1 MKKLLLLSLLPLF
14 VYAQNLQELVD
25 LALQNKLI
33 ESKKYSLEA
42 SKEQEHAIK
51 SGYYPSLS
59 IGGSYSNSKEESI
72 IAPDTTT
79 TGHAKI
85 SVVLYDGGKRSA
97 LIDGQNALVK
107 TASFNLQSTQN
118 DVVLNVIYYYYS
130 YLSAIQSKEALNQ
143 KMEQLEAEHTRL
155 ERFLSVGSAT
165 EDEIQKIISSIAQTK
180 LQLLQNSVTCNNIL
194 NALEYLT
201 GMSVSVQDGSKVR
214 LDVQA
219 DEEVK
224 RYDILAL
231 EQSVQN
237 AKFQA
242 DVAKAPSLPTITLE
256 DTYSR
261 YDYNTY
267 DTSKDKQNTI
277 ALNVQWKIF
286 DFGST
291 SASYQAA
298 FKEYLSKTSNLA
310 YEQSKAKTSL
320 KNAQNSYAIAERK
333 IHVAEARLKASE
345 MTYTLV
351 HKKFQNGL
359 VNNVAYLDALSDK
372 YSAISELQNAR
383 NDLEYQ
389 KAVLLY
395 EMGKEIK
402 GSIQ

>member
-1 MKKLLLLSLLPLF
+1 MKQLLFLGLLPLWL
-14 VYAQNLQELVD
+14 YAQNLQELVD

-33 ESKKYSLEA
+33 ESKQYSLEA
-42 SKEQEHAIK
+42 SKEQEYAIK

-59 IGGSYSNSKEESI
+59 ISGSYSSAGEESN

-79 TGHAKI
+79 TGHAKL
-85 SVVLYDGGKRSA
+85 SVIVYDGGKRSA
-97 LIDGQNALVK
+97 LIEGQNALVK
-107 TASFNLQSTQN
+107 TASLNLQSTQN
-118 DVVLNVIYYYYS
+118 DVVLNVVYYYYS
-130 YLSAIQSKEALNQ
+130 YLNAMQTKDALSQ
-143 KMEQLEAEHTRL
+143 KLEQLEAEHIRL
-155 ERFLSVGSAT
+155 EKFLSVGSAT
-165 EDEIQKIISSIAQTK
+165 EDEIQKIISSMEQTK
-180 LQLLQNSVTCNNIL
+180 LQLLQNSVTCNTIL

-201 GMSVSVQDGSKVR
+201 SMNVSVQEGSKVR
-214 LDVQA
+214 LDLHA
-219 DEEVK
+219 KDEAK

-267 DTSKDKQNTI
+267 DTGKDKQNTI
-277 ALNVQWKIF
+277 ALNVQWKLF

-291 SASYQAA
+291 NASYQSA
-298 FKEYLSKTSNLA
+298 FKEYLAKTSNLA
-310 YEQSKAKTSL
+310 YEQSKAKASL
-320 KNAQNSYAIAERK
+320 KNAQNNYAIAERK
-333 IHVAEARLKASE
+333 IQAAHARLKASE
-345 MTYTLV
+345 MTYALV

-389 KAVLLY
+389 KAVVLY
-395 EMGKEIK
+395 EMGQEIK
-402 GSIQ
+402 GAIQ